1 MTVTCAKGH
10 TSDTTDYC
18 DVCGAPIVPDA
29 AGPGG
34 PAGSASSPS
43 PDTSVASAAVGT
55 ARKEGAAGFQT
66 CGACGTDNPVGH
78 RFCENCGADTT
89 AFAPSAT
96 PPPTADPAPAE
107 ASSPAPAQT
116 AQPAQSEVP
125 SGWEAVAV
133 ADREVYD
140 RVEAPEV
147 GFPLLSPT
155 RRFVLAGDR
164 VTIGRRSAS
173 RGIIP
178 DIDLSAA
185 PEDAGVS
192 HLHATLV
199 FQPEGTWAVLDAG
212 SANGTYLNDQTD
224 PIVRNELVP
233 LIEGDR
239 VHIGAWTTITL
250 RRSGS
255 A

>member
-1 MTVTCAKGH
+1 
-10 TSDTTDYC
+10 
-18 DVCGAPIVPDA
+18 
-29 AGPGG
+29 
-34 PAGSASSPS
+34 
-43 PDTSVASAAVGT
+43 
-55 ARKEGAAGFQT
+55 
-66 CGACGTDNPVGH
+66 
-78 RFCENCGADTT
+78 
-89 AFAPSAT
+89 
-96 PPPTADPAPAE
+96 
-107 ASSPAPAQT
+107 
-116 AQPAQSEVP
+116 VP

-133 ADREVYD
+133 ADRTVYD

-147 GFPLLSPT
+147 VFPLVSPT

-199 FQPEGTWAVLDAG
+199 FQPDGTWAAVDAG

-224 PIVRNELVP
+224 PIARNELVP

-239 VHIGAWTTITL
+239 LHVGAWTTITL
-250 RRSGS
+250 HRS
-255 A
+255 APPDPPPDPARPTA